1 MNFYILME
9 RKKLLRTVGAFLI
22 LGNLFLALLKTG
34 TWVYTDSLSIQSE
47 AVNSW
52 VDTVYSIVVFL
63 GIYLSTRDA
72 NEKYPEGHHR
82 LEPFVSIVVGIAIII
97 TGIAVANNA
106 ILSILSPT
114 SDITD
119 AFLGIATLIVTAIVK
134 YVMYLYTV
142 KKEDDISSPL
152 LIAVA
157 TDNKNDLLTV
167 LVAFIGLIGY
177 TIGLTN
183 LDAIAA
189 FIVSLA
195 IAYSGADILYENT
208 GYVLARSVDKDEKNS
223 IIEAAEKAEH
233 VKGVHDV
240 QIHYSGPKVD
250 ISMHLE
256 VDGGITIEKAHNIE
270 TTVGTKLRD
279 TCSHPVNEINL
290 HIDPY
295 TLEEWKNDA

>member
-1 MNFYILME
+1 ME
-9 RKKLLRTVGAFLI
+9 RKKLLRTVGIFLI

-34 TWVYTDSLSIQSE
+34 TWIYTDSLSIQSE

-106 ILSILSPT
+106 VLSILSPT
-114 SDITD
+114 SDVTD

-177 TIGLTN
+177 SIGLTN

-208 GYVLARSVDKDEKNS
+208 GYVLGRSVDKDEKKD
-223 IIEAAEKAEH
+223 IIEAAKETEH

-256 VDGGITIEKAHNIE
+256 VDGGITIERAHNIE
-270 TTVGTKLRD
+270 TTVGTNLRN
-279 TCSHPVNEINL
+279 TCSDPVNEINL

-295 TLEEWKNDA
+295 TLEEWKDDE